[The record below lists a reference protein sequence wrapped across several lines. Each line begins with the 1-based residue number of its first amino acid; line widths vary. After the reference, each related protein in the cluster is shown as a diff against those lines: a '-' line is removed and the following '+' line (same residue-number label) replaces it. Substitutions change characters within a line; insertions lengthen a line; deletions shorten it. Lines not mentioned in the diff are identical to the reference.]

1 MMALITAWVPHHK
14 GDVKCAAKIQKISV
28 RNVMYAYMP
37 KEGSCVLKNI
47 IANRK

>member
-1 MMALITAWVPHHK
+1 MMTLITPWAPHHK
-14 GDVKCAAKIQKISV
+14 GDVKCGAKAQKISV

-37 KEGSCVLKNI
+37 KGGSYVLKNI